1 MCCSQNNP
9 SCTLGFQG
17 CPWPGLPDCQSKPCQ
32 ITGTAVGIRNHGTEN
47 LERLIERYADASE
60 EESLIDADEVRNSFI
75 QFKQFLK
82 SNEDNP
88 LKELRE
94 ILAKPGVYED
104 IFPSFVTLT
113 QVFQTIPLTS
123 VPCERYFSA
132 QNRIHGALR
141 NKMSPSAVECKMHIS
156 YAYKRHVT
164 LSKKWIFFLWQ
175 WWEVV
180 SVNFKNKMINVKE
193 SNLSSRQGTSKK
205 L

>member
-1 MCCSQNNP
+1 MTAKGKCQNFFCLICCSQNNP

-17 CPWPGLPDCQSKPCQ
+17 CLWPGLPDFQSKPCQ
-32 ITGTAVGIRNHGTEN
+32 ITGKAVGIRNHGTEN

-104 IFPSFVTLT
+104 ISPSFVTLT
-113 QVFQTIPLTS
+113 QVF
-123 VPCERYFSA
+123 
-132 QNRIHGALR
+132 
-141 NKMSPSAVECKMHIS
+141 
-156 YAYKRHVT
+156 
-164 LSKKWIFFLWQ
+164 
-175 WWEVV
+175 
-180 SVNFKNKMINVKE
+180 
-193 SNLSSRQGTSKK
+193 
-205 L
+205 